1 MQIEKDIIRQNDKK
15 GTKTATIIGVLIA
28 ITIIVVIAI
37 IFLMLSRSGKKF
49 SVVING
55 QATNV
60 SEDTFV
66 ITEDGKVYVSIRD
79 IAPYLGYEAHNG
91 EYKVDVEDKNKMY
104 VEAIDGTETASFY
117 LNSTTISKVAPN
129 TNDDYENITIK
140 EPVTTSNDKMY
151 VIDDGIR
158 YGFNVLM
165 TYDKEKNQVT
175 INTLPNLL
183 KFYEPKLAEYGYAKI
198 SEDFNNQKALIYGM
212 IVASKENTEKFGVI
226 DTKGNEI
233 LSPRYN
239 KIEFV
244 ESTGE
249 FIITNSSEKVG
260 IAYSDGKTKITVA
273 YDEIKVM
280 DSSLGLYLVNSNR
293 KYGVIDSSE
302 RSIIYIEY
310 DQIGIDASKFP
321 NDNIK
326 NQYILY
332 NTMIPAKINGKWRI
346 FDTSGKRINEKEY
359 DNVGFISSNSSDKVN
374 GNALTIGE
382 TKTIVVGNNE
392 LYGGVDVRGNELIPL
407 RFEKIYSTTSAG
419 KTTYYIL
426 HNGKD
431 YSAEDYIE
439 VMKKQ
444 LGYEEEKLTENTLD
458 SNTENDEQNSSNQ
471 NRNEVQNQAT
481 TNEVGR
487 NEVSNSIQ
495 TSSNVVDINGT
506 NTVDK
511 TNTVNGGNTAIPQ
524 ENNIDNQSQ
533 TQV

>member
-1 MQIEKDIIRQNDKK
+1 MQIEKDIIRQNEKK
-15 GTKTATIIGVLIA
+15 GAKTATIIGILIA
-28 ITIIVVIAI
+28 ITVIVVIAI

-55 QATNV
+55 QTTNV

-66 ITEDGKVYVSIRD
+66 ITDEGKIYVSIRD

-104 VEAIDGTETASFY
+104 VEATDGTETASFY

-129 TNDDYENITIK
+129 TNADYENITIK
-140 EPVTTSNDKMY
+140 EPVTLVNDKMY
-151 VIDDGIR
+151 IIDDGIR

-165 TYDKEKNQVT
+165 SYNKDKNQVT
-175 INTLPNLL
+175 INTLPNLI
-183 KFYEPKLAEYGYAKI
+183 KFYETKITEYGYSKI

-212 IVASKENTEKFGVI
+212 IVASKDNTEKFGVI
-226 DTKGNEI
+226 DTQGNEI

-280 DSSLGLYLVNSNR
+280 DSKLGLYLVNSNK
-293 KYGVIDSSE
+293 KYGVIDSSD

-310 DQIGIDASKFP
+310 DQIGVDASKFP

-332 NTMIPAKINGKWRI
+332 DTMIPTKINGKWRL
-346 FDTSGKRINEKEY
+346 FDISGKRINENEY
-359 DNVGFISSNSSDKVN
+359 DSVGFIASNSSDKVN

-392 LYGGVDVRGNELIPL
+392 LYGAVDVRGNELIPL

-419 KTTYYIL
+419 NTTYYIL
-426 HNGKD
+426 HGGKD
-431 YSAEDYIE
+431 YSATDYID

-444 LGYEEEKLTENTLD
+444 LGYQEEVNNLD
-458 SNTENDEQNSSNQ
+458 SNTQNNNQNSSNQ
-471 NRNEVQNQAT
+471 NGNEVQNQT
-481 TNEVGR
+481 TNEVG
-487 NEVSNSIQ
+487 NEVSNSVP
-495 TSSNVVDINGT
+495 TSSNVVGANGT
-506 NTVDK
+506 NSVDAG
-511 TNTVNGGNTAIPQ
+511 NTVNGGNTATPQ

>member
-1 MQIEKDIIRQNDKK
+1 MQIEKDIIRQNEKK
-15 GTKTATIIGVLIA
+15 GAKTATIIGILIA

-37 IFLMLSRSGKKF
+37 TFLILSRSGKKF

-60 SEDTFV
+60 PEDTFI
-66 ITEDGKVYVSIRD
+66 ITDEGKVYVSIRD
-79 IAPYLGYEAHNG
+79 IAPFLGYEAHNG
-91 EYKVDVEDKNKMY
+91 EYKVDIEDKNKMY

-129 TNDDYENITIK
+129 TNDDYENIAIK
-140 EPVTTSNDKMY
+140 EPVNIVNDKMY

-165 TYDKEKNQVT
+165 SYNQDKNQVT

-183 KFYEPKLAEYGYAKI
+183 KFYETKIAEYGYSKI
-198 SEDFNNQKALIYGM
+198 SEDFINQKALVYGM

-226 DTKGNEI
+226 DTQGNEI

-280 DSSLGLYLVNSNR
+280 DSKLGLYLVNSNK

-310 DQIGIDASKFP
+310 DQIGVDVAKFP

-332 NTMIPAKINGKWRI
+332 DTMIPAKINGKWRL
-346 FDTSGKRINEKEY
+346 FDISGKRINEKEY
-359 DNVGFISSNSSDKVN
+359 DNLGFVSTNSSDKVN

-382 TKTIVVGNNE
+382 TKTVVVGNNE
-392 LYGGVDVRGNELIPL
+392 LYGGVDVKGNELIPL

-431 YSAEDYIE
+431 YSATDYID

-444 LGYEEEKLTENTLD
+444 LGYEKDTTINNNINH
-458 SNTENDEQNSSNQ
+458 NTEGGHENSSEQ

-481 TNEVGR
+481 TNEVN
-487 NEVSNSIQ
+487 NEVSNSIE
-495 TSSNVVDINGT
+495 TSSNVVDTNGT
-506 NTVDK
+506 HIVEESNTINDANTVDP
-511 TNTVNGGNTAIPQ
+511 TEIPTVSN
-524 ENNIDNQSQ
+524 Q